1 MIKNP
6 NKAQVLEALS
16 THQVIHFAC
25 HGSSAADPSKSRLL
39 VDDWETLPLTVAD
52 ITVLKIKHGQFAYLS
67 ACNTSRGEE
76 SRLLDESINLVS
88 AIQLAGYPSVVGTL
102 WEVTEEESGRIAQGV
117 YSWMVRDGR
126 KFRFESAA
134 EGLHRAVRE
143 LREETRRTPARLG
156 NTCQNDPMKWA
167 PYLHVGI

>member
-1 MIKNP
+1 MDSLLI
-6 NKAQVLEALS
+6 
-16 THQVIHFAC
+16 
-25 HGSSAADPSKSRLL
+25 SRL
-39 VDDWETLPLTVAD
+39 D
-52 ITVLKIKHGQFAYLS
+52 
-67 ACNTSRGEE
+67 NTSRGEE

-102 WEVTEEESGRIAQGV
+102 WEESGRIAQGV